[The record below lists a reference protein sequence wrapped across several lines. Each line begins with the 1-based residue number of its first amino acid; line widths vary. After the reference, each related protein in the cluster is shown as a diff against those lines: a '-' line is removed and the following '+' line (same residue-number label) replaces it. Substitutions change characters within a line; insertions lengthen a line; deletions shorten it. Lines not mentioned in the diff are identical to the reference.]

1 MVMVY
6 NISVYNFIRSK
17 KMKKRLFLT
26 FVMVFIFALTL
37 AFAVSAGTVHNENTV
52 DYSETV
58 TLDDGTILPLFDENK
73 EALIWY
79 ISGKE
84 NGKNVYSSIR
94 SDSPDV
100 IWPEAGWDEVQTW
113 SITGVDTKKVVV
125 INLMDDDVVRNAGD
139 SKYIG
144 KPMDKFKT
152 LFQYNTNLEYCY
164 LRLDTRAINNS
175 SFKACTKLKYINLE
189 DLTNLQKMSQQ
200 DHFSGCTR
208 LFEGQILDL
217 SKTKLTEFENYNTFK
232 GVPLKG
238 VKFPSTMTK
247 IGNKNTFLNCTNL
260 EFISISS
267 NTKIGAGA
275 FEGCTSF
282 KAIYYV
288 GTLEQLNETTLADL
302 LEGEAVKSYAEYK
315 TLSDKSGQYI
325 VYDYSRC
332 EAFNGGVHGETTATN
347 ACVGTCNVCG
357 EKVVKHAEEKN
368 LSVSIAYVTY
378 DAEGTKTTACK
389 NTGCGYSAEEAT
401 PALFNCQGYSTPENG
416 RMAIVIGFI
425 VNHDAIKEYKSV
437 TGKEIAYGVFA
448 TSQLNIGK
456 NDIFSKDGTTP
467 SGVVAAEILG
477 DEYYSFELVITGF
490 NEENKNAKIAMG
502 AYAKVTDGEE
512 ITYSYMQDF
521 EPNEGEK
528 YFFISYS
535 DVI

>member
-1 MVMVY
+1 
-6 NISVYNFIRSK
+6 
-17 KMKKRLFLT
+17 MKKRLFLT
-26 FVMVFIFALTL
+26 FVMIFVFALTL
-37 AFAVSAGTVHNENTV
+37 AFAVSADTIHNENTV
-52 DYSETV
+52 DYNAIV
-58 TLDDGTILPLFDENK
+58 TLDDGTVLPLFDENK

-84 NGKNVYSSIR
+84 NGKNTYSSIR

-100 IWPEAGWDEVQTW
+100 KWPEAGWDEVQTW

-164 LRLDTRAINNS
+164 LRLDTRAINNC
-175 SFKACTKLKYINLE
+175 SFKACSKLKYINLE
-189 DLTNLQKMSQQ
+189 DLTNLKKMSQQ

-238 VKFPSTMTK
+238 VKFPETMTK

-315 TLSDKSGQYI
+315 TLADKSGQYI
-325 VYDYSRC
+325 VYDYSYC
-332 EAFNGGVHGETTATN
+332 EAFKNGAHGETTAVN
-347 ACVGTCNVCG
+347 ACVGTCNICN
-357 EKVVKHAEEKN
+357 EAVVNHTEIKN
-368 LSVSIAYVTY
+368 LSVSIAYASY
-378 DAEGTKTTACK
+378 DAQGTKTTACQ
-389 NTGCGYSAEEAT
+389 NAGCGYCIDEAT
-401 PALFNCQGYSTPENG
+401 PALFICQGYSTPEKNG
-416 RMAIVIGFI
+416 KKAMVIGFV
-425 VNHDAIKEYKSV
+425 VNSSAIDEYEEITKKEL
-437 TGKEIAYGVFA
+437 TYGVFA
-448 TSQLNIGK
+448 VSQNNIENK
-456 NDIFSKDGTTP
+456 DIFKDDGTAQD
-467 SGVVAAEILG
+467 GVINAEIES
-477 DEYYSFELVITGF
+477 DTFYSFELIITSF
-490 NEENKNAKIAMG
+490 NDTNKTAKIAMG
-502 AYAKVTDGEE
+502 AYAKVKYGEKT
-512 ITYSYMQDF
+512 TYSYMQGF
-521 EPNEGEK
+521 ESNEGEK
-528 YFFISYS
+528 YFFVSYDDAS
-535 DVI
+535 KIN